1 MRLTLV
7 APRWGTFA
15 RKSAPCVG
23 VNLFRSSIT
32 ARHYHASRFL
42 KGPKT
47 KEQLEEEEEQ
57 REMNILIDDLKSSG
71 VTYKGGAKRSGLIGE
86 KLGMMN
92 LFDHWG
98 KHIAVT
104 VVRIDNHVIHH
115 NEAPDIKTGLTTIK
129 VGSGKRKPK
138 KTPDW
143 LARMCERAECDFKQ
157 RLHDF
162 PVTEDALIPVGTEL
176 SARHF
181 LPGQYIDVTGITI
194 GRGFQ
199 GPMKRWGFKG
209 LEASH
214 GVSVSHR
221 AHGSTGSTGV
231 GKVFKG
237 KKMAGNMGNK
247 IRTKL
252 NVRIYR
258 IDPDRNLL
266 FLLGSLPGPAKG
278 LLILKDAHV
287 KKWTTEDQVPPFP
300 TYIPADPE
308 NDDLSSLY
316 MKPEGSDP
324 FAYGLE

>member
-1 MRLTLV
+1 MRLSLV
-7 APRWGTFA
+7 APRWGAGFA
-15 RKSAPCVG
+15 RQVTTQSSMI
-23 VNLFRSSIT
+23 LRSSIT
-32 ARHYHASRFL
+32 ARHYRAANVL
-42 KGPKT
+42 QAPKT
-47 KEQLEEEEEQ
+47 KDQLEEEENQ
-57 REMNILIDDLKSSG
+57 RELDILIKEKEAEG
-71 VTYKGGAKRSGLIGE
+71 VHYKGAARRSGLIGE

-98 KHIAVT
+98 KHITCT

-115 NEAPDIKTGLTTIK
+115 NEAPDLKTGLTTIK

-143 LARMCERAECDFKQ
+143 LARMCERAGCDFKM

-181 LPGQYIDVTGITI
+181 LPGQYIDVMGITV

-214 GVSVSHR
+214 GVSVAHR
-221 AHGSTGSTGV
+221 AHGSIGSTGV

-237 KKMAGNMGNK
+237 KKMAGRMGSKTTTMLNM
-247 IRTKL
+247 R
-252 NVRIYR
+252 VYR
-258 IDPDRNLL
+258 VDPDRNLL
-266 FLLGSLPGPAKG
+266 FLLGSLPGPNKG
-278 LLILKDAHV
+278 LLILKDAAV
-287 KKWTTEDQVPPFP
+287 KKWTAEDQVPPFP
-300 TYIPADPE
+300 TFTPTDPA
-308 NDDLSSLY
+308 NDDLSSIY

-324 FAYGLE
+324 FAYGLQ